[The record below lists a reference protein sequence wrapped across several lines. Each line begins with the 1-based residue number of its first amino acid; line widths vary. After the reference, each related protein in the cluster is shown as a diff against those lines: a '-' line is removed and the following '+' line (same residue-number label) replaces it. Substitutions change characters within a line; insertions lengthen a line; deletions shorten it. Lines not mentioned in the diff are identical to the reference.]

1 MLILIPHRREENLIT
16 SRFTTK
22 TRGHGELPRDQVLSV
37 SSVRTTVAVQ
47 CRAPRADVPSRRPW
61 CCTACGWEAFSPR
74 SAALRQGDY
83 RGCAPGRER
92 I

>member
-47 CRAPRADVPSRRPW
+47 CRAPRADVPSRRPDALPRADERLSRHGAPRFGKAI
-61 CCTACGWEAFSPR
+61 TA
-74 SAALRQGDY
+74 AAR
-83 RGCAPGRER
+83 RVANE
-92 I
+92 